1 MHFCNNCEN
10 MYYIEISKNNSNKL
24 SYYCRNCGNRDENLG
39 SENTTILKTKIKL
52 DNKVYSHIINK
63 YTKNDVTL
71 PRINTIKCPNQE
83 CPSNKKEKEN
93 EVIYIRYDNENM
105 KYIYLCVNCDTTWK
119 TNDKN

>member
-10 MYYIEISKNNSNKL
+10 MYYIEISKNNNNKL

>member
-1 MHFCNNCEN
+1 
-10 MYYIEISKNNSNKL
+10 MYYIEISKNNNNKL

>member
-1 MHFCNNCEN
+1 MNFCNNCEN
-10 MYYIEISKNNSNKL
+10 MYYIEISKNNNNKL

>member
-10 MYYIEISKNNSNKL
+10 MYYIEISKNNNNKL

-105 KYIYLCVNCDTTWK
+105 KNIYLCVNCDTTWK